1 MKSLLKKFNS
11 QQKGQILVITILIMG
26 LSGLL
31 VVPMLNFMGTG
42 ITAIETYQA
51 NMDRLYAADAGI
63 QKGIWQS
70 RTYIDSM
77 KTTTFSQTLPAF
89 TVNDNSV
96 VVQLGY
102 SWPLAGI
109 VNAVYGPHNEW
120 LAMETRGVG
129 ESNGV
134 YTLYMVYKSSSPGNK
149 KVDFLGVWLPRGIEY
164 IPGSCSDPAFPDNI
178 CTSNPQITYTH
189 GGTSLKWD
197 VQPNLGFNY
206 YGETATQKFRF
217 TPVGKIPKGD
227 IAWVISQS
235 SDIGL
240 SWDDLVWDY
249 ALTSTA
255 TTISTGRS
263 TNVTAHVAVDTA
275 ESNAASII
283 DYIIN

>member
-1 MKSLLKKFNS
+1 MENLLRKLNS
-11 QQKGQILVITILIMG
+11 QQRGQILVITILIMG

-42 ITAIETYQA
+42 ITAIETYQE
-51 NMDRLYAADAGI
+51 NIDRLYAADAGI

-70 RTYIDSM
+70 RTYVESM
-77 KTTTFSQTLPAF
+77 KSTTFSQTLPAF

-109 VNAVYGPHNEW
+109 VDAIYGPHNEW
-120 LAMETRGVG
+120 LSMETRGVG
-129 ESNGV
+129 EDNGV
-134 YTLYMVYKSSSPGNK
+134 YTLYMVYKATSPGNK

-164 IPGSCSDPAFPDNI
+164 VSGSCNDPAFPDNI
-178 CTSNPQITYTH
+178 CTDNPVITYTH
-189 GGTSLKWD
+189 GGTNLKWD
-197 VQPNLGFNY
+197 IHPNLGFST
-206 YGETATQKFRF
+206 YGETATQKFRY
-217 TPVGKIPKGD
+217 TPLGKVPKGD
-227 IAWVISQS
+227 IAWVTSQS

-255 TTISTGRS
+255 TTPSTGRA
-263 TNVTAHVAVDTA
+263 TTITAHVAVDTA
-275 ESNAASII
+275 DENSAIII